1 MKQPMKHLT
10 TALLIVLALGLPVA
24 HAANDAASP
33 TGAATASAPM
43 PNGEIR
49 KVDKASGKVTI
60 KHGPLQNLDM
70 PGMVM
75 VFRVK
80 DAAWLEQMKAGD
92 KIRFVADRVNGLL
105 TVVQYEPA
113 K

>member
-1 MKQPMKHLT
+1 MPW
-10 TALLIVLALGLPVA
+10 LPAA
-24 HAANDAASP
+24 HAAGDQMEGGHAMPPMSGTVSGPLAN
-33 TGAATASAPM
+33 APLSE
-43 PNGEIR
+43 GEIR

-60 KHGPLQNLDM
+60 KHGPLANLDM

-80 DAAWLEQMKAGD
+80 NPTWLDQMKAGD
-92 KIRFVADRVNGLL
+92 KVRFLAESVDGAL
-105 TVVQYEPA
+105 TVIQYEPV